1 MSKNRLKCISIL
13 LILLLALSLT
23 GLGCRKLPE
32 TPPSPKAPI
41 EPTPEEAEQPLPAEG
56 LRFIVF
62 GDNRPANPTN
72 PQPKMFKQLV
82 EQMELDQPGLV
93 FSVGDMVMGKT
104 QDRALYRRQ
113 YLDFLKVI
121 EELDAPFYAAVGNHD
136 AYNSIGQSLFQE
148 LINPD
153 LYYSLDYGGSH
164 FIMLNT
170 DIVGQAGKIAEP
182 QLSWLKQ
189 DLETH
194 KDAPHIFVFM
204 HRPLYSVMNPE
215 SKKNKHISFVD
226 TKNRDEIRNL
236 MESYGVDVVFAGH
249 EHFFNKQV
257 YNGVV
262 YIITGCAGAF
272 PYADTEHGGI
282 FHYTLV
288 EVGEE
293 VRITVVKLGGERIDP
308 DSIPMPKF

>member
-1 MSKNRLKCISIL
+1 MPRNKLKYISIL
-13 LILLLALSLT
+13 LILFLALSLT
-23 GLGCRKLPE
+23 SLGCRELSKIPLSPRAPVE
-32 TPPSPKAPI
+32 TVSEETERPI
-41 EPTPEEAEQPLPAEG
+41 STEG

-62 GDNRPANPTN
+62 GDNRPANPTS

-82 EQMELDQPGLV
+82 EQMELDQPDLV

-104 QDRALYRRQ
+104 QDRALYRQQ
-113 YLDFLKVI
+113 YLDFLEVI
-121 EELDAPFYAAVGNHD
+121 EELHVPFYAAAGNHD
-136 AYNSIGQSLFQE
+136 AHNSIGQSLFRE
-148 LINPD
+148 LINQD

-164 FIMLNT
+164 FIVLNT

-194 KDAPHIFVFM
+194 KDASHIFVFM
-204 HRPLYSVMNPE
+204 HRPPYSVMNPE

-226 TKNRDEIRNL
+226 TENRNEIRSL
-236 MESYGVDVVFAGH
+236 MRNYSVNVVFAGH

-257 YNGVV
+257 HDGVT

-272 PYADTEHGGI
+272 PYADVEHGGI
-282 FHYTLV
+282 FHYALV
-288 EVGEE
+288 EVDKEI
-293 VRITVVKLGGERIDP
+293 RITVVKLGGERIDP
-308 DSIPMPKF
+308 DSISMPKF